1 MAALKSTKLPV
12 ATIVDEEVVLSE
24 DETFDLPINNELALC
39 TFVKIGDKMVIDP
52 TLDEQRVATARLN
65 VGVTKDGHICSMQ
78 KGGKYPLTKDEVL
91 YCVNTTITKVKELI
105 EYL

>member
-1 MAALKSTKLPV
+1 
-12 ATIVDEEVVLSE
+12 
-24 DETFDLPINNELALC
+24 
-39 TFVKIGDKMVIDP
+39 
-52 TLDEQRVATARLN
+52 LDEQRVATARLN

-91 YCVNTTITKVKELI
+91 YCVNTAITKVKELI